1 MRSTPVWDHG
11 GIACA
16 AALSAQISVRILYSV
31 DLRNRVYKSRTV
43 YTAVPGTVPWYLSS
57 CGGT

>member
-1 MRSTPVWDHG
+1 
-11 GIACA
+11 
-16 AALSAQISVRILYSV
+16 LYSV